1 MMRYAEHA
9 PDPPRDHA
17 AFESFIRELDAGCVP
32 LPLEPEPE
40 DDILR
45 QLDCWP
51 AIEAALG

>member
-1 MMRYAEHA
+1 MRYAEHA